1 MNASIIMY
9 YCNKCDKSF
18 TRRDN
23 LIRHHRYLH
32 DDKASFD
39 SLLKS
44 LGNSKDM
51 QRARSSNDMSD
62 EEPESQS
69 DTDEEMDEDS
79 VAPTSSSD
87 EDDIED
93 ELNDEDASTPSLY
106 PLRNAWAMIDDEASR
121 CYDDDVVGAYIDQVR
136 VSRQLK
142 TDPVHKKVMETMQ
155 SLQRRDRNMDF
166 EEALV
171 KAAYRRKHIIE
182 QAATDAK
189 QEEKEAETTENKP
202 N

>member
-1 MNASIIMY
+1 MF

-18 TRRDN
+18 TRKDN
-23 LIRHHRYLH
+23 LIRHHRDFH
-32 DDKASFD
+32 TDEASFK

-44 LGNSKDM
+44 LGKDM
-51 QRARSSNDMSD
+51 PQAQLSKEMSND
-62 EEPESQS
+62 ELESQS

-79 VAPTSSSD
+79 VASTSSSD
-87 EDDIED
+87 DDDNED

-106 PLRNAWAMIDDEASR
+106 PLRNVWAMLGDDANT
-121 CYDDDVVGAYIDQVR
+121 CYDGDVVDAYIDQVR

-142 TDPVHKKVMETMQ
+142 ADPVHKKVIETMQ

-171 KAAYRRKHIIE
+171 KAAHRRKHIIE
-182 QAATDAK
+182 QAAVDAK
-189 QEEKEAETTENKP
+189 QSEKDAETSEKKSN
-202 N
+202 